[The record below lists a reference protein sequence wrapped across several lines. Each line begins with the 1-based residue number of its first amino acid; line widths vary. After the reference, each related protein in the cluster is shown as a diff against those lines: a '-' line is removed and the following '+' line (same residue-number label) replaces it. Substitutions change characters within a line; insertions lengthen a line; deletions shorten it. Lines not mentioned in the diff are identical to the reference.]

1 MTEPVET
8 LQRKGVFMSQTPQQT
23 GRKNPRQTEERFAI
37 PPVDIREEADE
48 FVLIADMPGVTKE
61 GLEVTL
67 DANELTLVGHR
78 SPATENREYL
88 HRESRRP
95 SYRRVFEIA
104 PEIDAGRITAHIADG
119 VLTVRLP
126 KAEALKPRKIA
137 ITTD

>member
-1 MTEPVET
+1 
-8 LQRKGVFMSQTPQQT
+8 MSQTPQKTTHNTPQ
-23 GRKNPRQTEERFAI
+23 PTEERFAI
-37 PPVDIREEADE
+37 PPVDIREEAEE
-48 FVLIADMPGVTKE
+48 FVLVADMPGVTKE

-78 SPATENREYL
+78 APAPESREYL

-126 KAEALKPRKIA
+126 KTEALKPRKIA